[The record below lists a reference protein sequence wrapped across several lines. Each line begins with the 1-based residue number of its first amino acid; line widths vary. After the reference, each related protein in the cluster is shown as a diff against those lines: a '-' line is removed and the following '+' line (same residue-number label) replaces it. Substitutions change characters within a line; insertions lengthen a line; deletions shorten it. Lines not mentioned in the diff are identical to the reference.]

1 MVHIPELNNDSN
13 ENTAVRPDI
22 ELNARIYPENG
33 HCVTNLTVTPS
44 FVLWVVEM
52 KDFL

>member
-22 ELNARIYPENG
+22 ELNTEFS
-33 HCVTNLTVTPS
+33 LKTVT
-44 FVLWVVEM
+44 V
-52 KDFL
+52 